1 MPIEIRRK
9 DVKTL
14 VNAGRAQ
21 LIDVLP
27 AAEYAKEHLPL
38 AINIPLEN
46 MNAATT
52 RFLNKEAPVIVY
64 SRNCQCDLSARA
76 ACRLEIMGFHEVYRY
91 TPGKTDWLAAGWDT
105 DGTETTETSMRRLI
119 QKNVPTCGLRE
130 RMGDVKRRRQPNDEL
145 CAVVND
151 KNIVLGVIQGD
162 AWNAN
167 PAARVIDVM
176 DSGPLTIRPHIDA
189 KEARDILRDYEATSV
204 LVTTSDGELL
214 GTIRLAQ
221 REKAKDGQAA

>member
-27 AAEYAKEHLPL
+27 EAEYKKEHLPR
-38 AINIPLEN
+38 AMNIPLEKMDN
-46 MNAATT
+46 ATT
-52 RFLNKEAPVIVY
+52 QFLNKEAPIIVY

-91 TPGKTDWLAAGWDT
+91 TPGKMDWLAASWE
-105 DGTETTETSMRRLI
+105 TEGAEISQVSIRRLI
-119 QKNVPTCGLRE
+119 QKNAPTCGLRE
-130 RMGDVKRRRQPNDEL
+130 RLGEVRRRRQPNDDL
-145 CAVVND
+145 CVVVND
-151 KNIVLGVIQGD
+151 KNIVLGVIQGE

-167 PAARVIDVM
+167 PAARVVDVM
-176 DSGPLTIRPHIDA
+176 NSGPVTIRPHIEP
-189 KEARDILRDYEATSV
+189 KEAREILRDYDAPAV

-214 GTIRLAQ
+214 GTVRLAQ
-221 REKAKDGQAA
+221 RGKAQDGEAA

>member
-27 AAEYAKEHLPL
+27 EAEYKKEHLPR
-38 AINIPLEN
+38 AMNIPLEKMDN
-46 MNAATT
+46 ATT
-52 RFLNKEAPVIVY
+52 QFLNKEAPIIVY

-76 ACRLEIMGFHEVYRY
+76 AGRLEIMGFHEVYRY
-91 TPGKTDWLAAGWDT
+91 TPGKMDWLAASWE
-105 DGTETTETSMRRLI
+105 TEGAEISQVSIRRLI
-119 QKNVPTCGLRE
+119 QKNAPTCGLRE
-130 RMGDVKRRRQPNDEL
+130 RLGEVRRRRQPNDDL
-145 CAVVND
+145 CVVVND
-151 KNIVLGVIQGD
+151 KNIVLGVIQGE

-167 PAARVIDVM
+167 PAARVVDVM
-176 DSGPLTIRPHIDA
+176 NSGPVTIRPHIEP
-189 KEARDILRDYEATSV
+189 KEAREILRDYDAPAV

-214 GTIRLAQ
+214 GTVRLAQ
-221 REKAKDGQAA
+221 RGKAQDGEAA